1 MKTQAS
7 QSYLGWPGRDSPFSQ
22 RSCPVSQPFI
32 KERKNTHVTASWVW
46 LHTVSQIQVLL
57 NKTGSGQIL
66 IQHTHPHL
74 ASNDMEIGWGAN
86 NLLPKLL
93 RTHTGSCSVCIAT
106 TQMQL

>member
-22 RSCPVSQPFI
+22 MRCPVSQPFI
-32 KERKNTHVTASWVW
+32 KERKNTYVTALWVW

-66 IQHTHPHL
+66 IHCTHPHL
-74 ASNDMEIGWGAN
+74 ASKDSKIGWDASLN
-86 NLLPKLL
+86 SC
-93 RTHTGSCSVCIAT
+93 THTQVPAQSA
-106 TQMQL
+106 